1 MDEEKGVRDSL
12 GTPYDV
18 GILGVGGGRHW
29 CLADVVLMR
38 YRASTSPSL
47 AQCVPNT
54 TNGRLRFEYMI
65 M

>member
-1 MDEEKGVRDSL
+1 MVEEKGVRDSL
-12 GTPYDV
+12 GTPHDV
-18 GILGVGGGRHW
+18 GILGVGDGRHW

-47 AQCVPNT
+47 AQCVPDT
-54 TNGRLRFEYMI
+54 TNGRLQIEYMI

>member
-12 GTPYDV
+12 GTPHDV
-18 GILGVGGGRHW
+18 GILGVGEGRHW
-29 CLADVVLMR
+29 CLVDVVLMR

-47 AQCVPNT
+47 AQCVPDT